1 MGATRAGK
9 PSGRNRQ
16 SALAAALENARLAAT
31 TGASAPELIAAALA
45 SLPESSVRETLAA
58 LRAIESKLERLAT
71 HGAPELGRRPA
82 KLGPRLEFAP
92 ELARVRPEIHDHEIR
107 GKLLFRDLLGRQSF
121 FQVAAWSIAGLELSA
136 RDARLLEQLGVNTQ
150 LLDPHIWPLAVARR
164 VAAQGAPLARVLVA
178 GVSALFT
185 KNITV
190 QPVAAF
196 MRFLD
201 ETEQARQGGKAVG
214 LFIKGELLRG
224 RLIPGFG
231 RPVLGPDERVPHA
244 LKLARRYGRA
254 GGASVRLARSVER
267 ALRAS
272 KGLVINSAG
281 LQAAIMRD
289 MGFSPDGAAAFCAV
303 YFLVPLLAQYAFVAE
318 RGRSIGRASAR
329 AARNP

>member
-1 MGATRAGK
+1 M
-9 PSGRNRQ
+9 
-16 SALAAALENARLAAT
+16 
-31 TGASAPELIAAALA
+31 
-45 SLPESSVRETLAA
+45 
-58 LRAIESKLERLAT
+58 
-71 HGAPELGRRPA
+71 
-82 KLGPRLEFAP
+82 
-92 ELARVRPEIHDHEIR
+92 
-107 GKLLFRDLLGRQSF
+107 
-121 FQVAAWSIAGLELSA
+121 AAWSIAGLELSA

-254 GGASVRLARSVER
+254 GGASVR
-267 ALRAS
+267 S